1 MLNTKLLFE
10 KGIVLNR
17 KMLTQS
23 QFSQIQFQAVLSH
36 YSTFYSI
43 MKAVHFV
50 DNVTVQLTSDG
61 VKIIVEEAKS
71 VQATAYIMKNCFS
84 DYKLALPRSTDD
96 DAEDDRS
103 TSFGLDLK
111 VFTDC
116 LSMFL
121 GGDYDSSL
129 KLIHKG
135 EGTPLI
141 VVLEQHGEDDLVTEC
156 SVKTMDPLEVLDFD
170 FEDAHLTSKVNI
182 KAPDFFAL
190 FGEIDRFCD
199 EVEIFISPDSPH
211 FQLTTFGEL
220 HSDSV
225 IEIDNT
231 SDMLISFNCT
241 KASTNRYKFAH
252 FRLVM
257 KTLALGSKIALRT
270 NRDGLL
276 GMQVLIETGDSAQMF
291 VEYFIMPLH
300 MCEEEET
307 TMGEEDG
314 DTVL

>member
-1 MLNTKLLFE
+1 MLNTKHLFE

-23 QFSQIQFQAVLSH
+23 QFSQIQFQAVLNH

-71 VQATAYIMKNCFS
+71 VQATAYILKNCFS
-84 DYKLALPRSTDD
+84 EYKLALPRTTNDD
-96 DAEDDRS
+96 DEDDPS
-103 TSFGLDLK
+103 TSFGLNLK

-129 KLIHKG
+129 KLLHKG
-135 EGTPLI
+135 EGAPLI

-156 SVKTMDPLEVLDFD
+156 SVKTMEPLEVLDFD
-170 FEDAHLTSKVNI
+170 FEDAHVTSRINI
-182 KAPDFFAL
+182 KAQDFFAIL
-190 FGEIDRFCD
+190 GEIDRFCD
-199 EVEIFISPDSPH
+199 EVEIFISPNSPH
-211 FQLTTFGEL
+211 LKLVALGEL
-220 HSDSV
+220 HSEYN
-225 IEIDNT
+225 IEITN
-231 SDMLISFNCT
+231 SSEMLISFSCT
-241 KASTNRYKFAH
+241 KTSTNRYKFAH

-270 NRDGLL
+270 NKDGLL
-276 GMQVLIETGDSAQMF
+276 GMQVLIETGDGAQMF
-291 VEYFIMPLH
+291 AEYFIMPL
-300 MCEEEET
+300 CEEEEE
-307 TMGEEDG
+307 TMGEAN

>member
-23 QFSQIQFQAVLSH
+23 QFSQIQFKAILNH
-36 YSTFYSI
+36 YATFYNI
-43 MKAVHFV
+43 MKAIHFV
-50 DNVTVQLTSDG
+50 DNVTFQLTSDG
-61 VKIIVEEAKS
+61 VKIIAEEAKS

-84 DYKLALPRSTDD
+84 EYKLTLPKSNNDD
-96 DAEDDRS
+96 DEDDAY
-103 TSFGLDLK
+103 TAFGLNLK

-129 KLIHKG
+129 KLLHKG
-135 EGTPLI
+135 EGAPLI

-156 SVKTMDPLEVLDFD
+156 SVKTMESLEVLDFD
-170 FEDAHLTSKVNI
+170 FEDEHVYSRVNI
-182 KAPDFFAL
+182 KAPDFFTL
-190 FGEIDRFCD
+190 LSELDRFCE
-199 EVEIFISPDSPH
+199 EVEIFFSPNSPH
-211 FQLTTFGEL
+211 FRLATYGEL
-220 HSDSV
+220 HSETNF
-225 IEIDNT
+225 EITNS

-241 KASTNRYKFAH
+241 TTSTNRYKFAH

-270 NRDGLL
+270 NKDGLL

-291 VEYFIMPLH
+291 VEYFIMPL
-300 MCEEEET
+300 CEGEET
-307 TMGEEDG
+307 MAEG
-314 DTVL
+314 DTVI